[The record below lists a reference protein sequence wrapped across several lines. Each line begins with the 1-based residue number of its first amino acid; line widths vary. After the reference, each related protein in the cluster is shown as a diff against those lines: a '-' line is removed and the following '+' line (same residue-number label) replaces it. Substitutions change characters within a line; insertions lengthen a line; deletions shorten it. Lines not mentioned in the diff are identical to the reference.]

1 MSPLKGVMNAL
12 SPRMRLQLADQR
24 RNLGLSPK
32 SPNSATPSAANITPV
47 VIKEL
52 KSKSSM
58 LQEKQVALKDKT
70 SKVEELQRRLAALD
84 STAGSFQPM
93 SLFSL
98 NFDSD
103 NERLFAELAATQ
115 RELDAARKE
124 VFQDEKSIVTLTN
137 RIDYDWKNI
146 RERLMTSA
154 QEFKKR
160 DDEIRALN
168 AKVEASELLIRS
180 LEDQVGELSEEL
192 DARKDQED
200 DDAETM
206 NDAAALLA
214 AVDAERTALQA
225 RLDQIESSG
234 KSYEDIE
241 RENEHLRALNAAKT
255 ETETITLLKKQLSE
269 SEDVRRKVE
278 QQLDDFEVA
287 VHDIE
292 KNGR

>member
-1 MSPLKGVMNAL
+1 M
-12 SPRMRLQLADQR
+12 
-24 RNLGLSPK
+24 
-32 SPNSATPSAANITPV
+32 
-47 VIKEL
+47 
-52 KSKSSM
+52 
-58 LQEKQVALKDKT
+58 ALKDKT